1 MKIEMGESLLRAYFK
16 DVKECLITQTNWK
29 VSENWKADESD
40 SAQLQDIYE
49 KIRSDSN
56 FADAFKTELAQTL
69 RQAEVDVI
77 GIDAAGKLYLAEV
90 AFHEAGLNYGSKTET
105 KDRVIKKL
113 LRAWLAAMK
122 FFPGHRYEIIFAS
135 PKVNPATDKIIREY
149 FDILSESFESPDAHF
164 AYYAN
169 DSFRDEILLPTY
181 EKSRAESDTSDLF
194 IRSVRLLD
202 LFSLVSAE
210 KPKATAQGLR
220 SAQAKGK
227 KDDTKYTMN
236 GTPTG
241 GKGPTVYAAV
251 EHYVKSNP
259 GITFEQLQVAFPD
272 EAAKP
277 GFGKMIRLFEQVSQ
291 NEWEGSRFNKH
302 PITLATGQNVVVST
316 QWKPDNMRSFIECAG
331 RAGITIESQ

>member
-49 KIRSDSN
+49 KIRSDGN

-77 GIDAAGKLYLAEV
+77 GIDADGKLYLAEV

-135 PKVNPATDKIIREY
+135 PKVNPATDEIIREY
-149 FDILSESFESPDAHF
+149 FDILSERFESPDAHF

-210 KPKATAQGLR
+210 KPKATVRKTLYEKA
-220 SAQAKGK
+220 
-227 KDDTKYTMN
+227 
-236 GTPTG
+236 
-241 GKGPTVYAAV
+241 
-251 EHYVKSNP
+251 
-259 GITFEQLQVAFPD
+259 
-272 EAAKP
+272 
-277 GFGKMIRLFEQVSQ
+277 QVSGDSPEVEYRIGERVVDAKEFKEKLLQ
-291 NEWEGSRFNKH
+291 TKH
-302 PITLATGQNVVVST
+302 AQRTWFYADGKSVQNVWDASKKFSRESNLSRNVH
-316 QWKPDNMRSFIECAG
+316 SFSWFRDWETTGLVKLVIYIE
-331 RAGITIESQ
+331 E

>member
-49 KIRSDSN
+49 KIRSDGN

-135 PKVNPATDKIIREY
+135 PKVNPATDEIIREY
-149 FDILSESFESPDAHF
+149 FDILSGSFESPDAHF

-210 KPKATAQGLR
+210 KPKATVRKTLYEKA
-220 SAQAKGK
+220 
-227 KDDTKYTMN
+227 
-236 GTPTG
+236 
-241 GKGPTVYAAV
+241 
-251 EHYVKSNP
+251 
-259 GITFEQLQVAFPD
+259 
-272 EAAKP
+272 
-277 GFGKMIRLFEQVSQ
+277 QVSGDSPEVEYRIGERVVDAKEFKEKLLQ
-291 NEWEGSRFNKH
+291 TKHAQRTWFYADGKSVQDSWDASKKFSHESNLSGNVHSFSRFRDWE
-302 PITLATGQNVVVST
+302 TTGLVKLVIC
-316 QWKPDNMRSFIECAG
+316 IE
-331 RAGITIESQ
+331 E

>member
-49 KIRSDSN
+49 KIRSDGN

-210 KPKATAQGLR
+210 KPKATAQRTWRGTAQVFGNPPEVEYKIGERTVDAKKFKAMLLLVRQARRTWYYASGRVNSDIWDASSFTQESNLNNNIHSNNIFRNWKTNGL
-220 SAQAKGK
+220 
-227 KDDTKYTMN
+227 
-236 GTPTG
+236 
-241 GKGPTVYAAV
+241 
-251 EHYVKSNP
+251 VKLV
-259 GITFEQLQVAFPD
+259 IC
-272 EAAKP
+272 
-277 GFGKMIRLFEQVSQ
+277 
-291 NEWEGSRFNKH
+291 
-302 PITLATGQNVVVST
+302 
-316 QWKPDNMRSFIECAG
+316 IE
-331 RAGITIESQ
+331 E